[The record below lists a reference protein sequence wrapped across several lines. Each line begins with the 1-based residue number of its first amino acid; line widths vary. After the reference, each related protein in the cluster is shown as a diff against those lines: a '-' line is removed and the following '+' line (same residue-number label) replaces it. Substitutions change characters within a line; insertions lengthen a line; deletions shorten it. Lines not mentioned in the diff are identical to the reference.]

1 MNSKFEQNFQE
12 SDDMDYKFAYLV
24 SRLDEINKRLRTITF
39 SSKIAKDYVTESFV
53 RTVMLHVSYLYFYGV
68 TNYWCN
74 QLNTF
79 YLETLDLKKSE
90 RGKKVDNKY
99 IYNLITKSKIY
110 TWFTS
115 DNGYVKKFVSNIPTT
130 EKGTSLKYNIPLD
143 VESYKKYL
151 TSFISFLFD
160 NEHTSFESEDIKDF
174 ALKSGCVDTE
184 K

>member
-1 MNSKFEQNFQE
+1 M
-12 SDDMDYKFAYLV
+12 
-24 SRLDEINKRLRTITF
+24 
-39 SSKIAKDYVTESFV
+39 
-53 RTVMLHVSYLYFYGV
+53 
-68 TNYWCN
+68 
-74 QLNTF
+74 
-79 YLETLDLKKSE
+79 LDLKKSE
-90 RGKKVDNKY
+90 KGKKVDNKY

-115 DNGYVKKFVSNIPTT
+115 DDGYVKKFVSNIPAT

-143 VESYKKYL
+143 VETYKKYL